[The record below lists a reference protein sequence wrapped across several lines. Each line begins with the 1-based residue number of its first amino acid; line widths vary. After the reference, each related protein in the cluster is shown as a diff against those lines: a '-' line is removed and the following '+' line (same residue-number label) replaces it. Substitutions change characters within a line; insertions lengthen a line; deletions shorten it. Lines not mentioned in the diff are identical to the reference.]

1 MGKIGLPAC
10 SKDYTSAPTSDERF
24 YLHSPAALLA
34 GQKEQ
39 RRMGGC
45 SLVERVRHANARLD
59 ADVAQRPSAL
69 AAPTAIVQPQPQA
82 QADARIAARPGDAQ
96 LLAVRS
102 R

>member
-1 MGKIGLPAC
+1 MGKIELPAC

-34 GQKEQ
+34 EQKEQ

-59 ADVAQRPSAL
+59 AYVAQRRSAV
-69 AAPTAIVQPQPQA
+69 AAPAPIIEPQPQP
-82 QADARIAARPGDAQ
+82 
-96 LLAVRS
+96 
-102 R
+102 